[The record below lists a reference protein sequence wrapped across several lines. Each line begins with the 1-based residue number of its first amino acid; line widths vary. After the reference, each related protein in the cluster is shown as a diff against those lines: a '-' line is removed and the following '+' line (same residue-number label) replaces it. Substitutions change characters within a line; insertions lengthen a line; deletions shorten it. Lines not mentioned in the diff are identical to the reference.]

1 MSDGSNLSP
10 GIANYSNNLG
20 KKKKEKGWGVGPVT
34 EQHWSDES
42 SFQQKYQSGII
53 NSIKY

>member
-10 GIANYSNNLG
+10 GLANYFNTLG
-20 KKKKEKGWGVGPVT
+20 KKKEKEWGVGPVT

-42 SFQQKYQSGII
+42 SFQQKYQS
-53 NSIKY
+53 